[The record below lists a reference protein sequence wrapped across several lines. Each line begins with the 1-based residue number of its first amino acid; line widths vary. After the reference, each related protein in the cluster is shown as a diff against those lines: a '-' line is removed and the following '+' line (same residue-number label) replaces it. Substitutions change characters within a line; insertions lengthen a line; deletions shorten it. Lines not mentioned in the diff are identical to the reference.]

1 MTMSMQFS
9 LSDEIIQQL
18 ISDDE
23 EGLAKLKETV
33 FNQLLEEQRTEQ
45 LQADPHERT
54 EDRKGRRNGYYER
67 DLTTRVGTIELTVP
81 RIRNGEFSTEIFQ
94 RYQRSEKALVLSLLE
109 MVVNGV
115 STRKVKTI
123 TKKLCGESVSKS
135 TVSRLCESLDPVV
148 EDWNQR
154 SLEDHEYP
162 VIMLDGFVTKIRHEN
177 RVVSKSLMI
186 GIGFRE
192 DGYREILGV
201 QVGHS
206 ETYEGWKRFVK
217 GLKDRG
223 LHGVDAV
230 ISDDHSGLRKAVT
243 EQFQGTIWQRCQT
256 HFMRNVL
263 DECPKRHRDAL
274 HSQLKDALQAP
285 NKEEARRRKEQLM
298 DDFEGKA
305 PKALRILDEGFEDA
319 IAVLCMPKKY
329 QKKFRTTNMIERLN
343 EELRRRERVIRIF
356 PNEHSALR
364 LAGAVLMEIH
374 EDWITG
380 VRCPRM
386 EKYHEWKEAIEN
398 EKQESSSEVKAA

>member
-1 MTMSMQFS
+1 M
-9 LSDEIIQQL
+9 
-18 ISDDE
+18 
-23 EGLAKLKETV
+23 
-33 FNQLLEEQRTEQ
+33 
-45 LQADPHERT
+45 
-54 EDRKGRRNGYYER
+54 
-67 DLTTRVGTIELTVP
+67 
-81 RIRNGEFSTEIFQ
+81 
-94 RYQRSEKALVLSLLE
+94 LSLLE

-115 STRKVKTI
+115 STRKVKKI

-135 TVSRLCESLDPVV
+135 TVSRLCESLYPVV

-206 ETYEGWKRFVK
+206 ETYEGWKRFLK
-217 GLKDRG
+217 WLKDRG
-223 LHGVDAV
+223 IHGVDAV
-230 ISDDHSGLRKAVT
+230 ISDDHSGLRKAIE
-243 EQFQGTIWQRCQT
+243 EQFQGCIWQRCQT

-274 HSQLKDALQAP
+274 HSQLKDALGAP

-298 DDFEGKA
+298 EEFKGKA
-305 PKALRILDEGFEDA
+305 PKALRILDENFEDA
-319 IAVLCMPKKY
+319 IAVLCMPQKY

-386 EKYHEWKEAIEN
+386 EKYHEWKEAIQTEN
-398 EKQESSSEVKAA
+398 DEPSSEVKAA

>member
-1 MTMSMQFS
+1 MSMQFS
-9 LSDEIIQQL
+9 LSDEIVQQL
-18 ISDDE
+18 ISGDD
-23 EGLAKLKETV
+23 EGLAQLKEEV
-33 FNQLLEEQRTEQ
+33 FNQLLEQQRTEQ

-54 EDRKGRRNGYYER
+54 EDRTGRRNGYYDR
-67 DLTTRVGTIELTVP
+67 DLTTRVGTIELKVP

-115 STRKVKTI
+115 STRKVKKI

-154 SLEDHEYP
+154 SLDDHDYP

-206 ETYEGWKRFVK
+206 ETYEGWKRF
-217 GLKDRG
+217 LKWLKQRG
-223 LHGVDAV
+223 ISGVDAV
-230 ISDDHSGLRKAVT
+230 VSDDHSGLRKAVQ
-243 EQFQGTIWQRCQT
+243 EQFQGCIWQRCQT

-263 DECPKRHRDAL
+263 DECPKRHRDDL
-274 HSQLKDALQAP
+274 HSQLKDALEAP
-285 NKEEARRRKEQLM
+285 TKEEARRRKNQLM
-298 DDFEGKA
+298 EQFKDKA
-305 PKALRILDEGFEDA
+305 PKSLSILDDGFEDA
-319 IAVLCMPKKY
+319 IAVLCMPQKY

-386 EKYHEWKEAIEN
+386 EKYHEWKEAIETEN
-398 EKQESSSEVKAA
+398 DESSSEVRAA